1 MKAHWDT
8 RYSEE
13 GYAYGTAPNRWFE
26 EQLHRLPIKG
36 RILLAAE
43 GEGRNAVFAASIGW
57 EAVAFDPSSAGR
69 HKAIQLA
76 DRTGVTIDYRVGTL
90 DQMDFEEAS
99 FDALCLV
106 YAHLP
111 EGQREFHEEL
121 GRMVKPGGYVILE
134 GFSKANLPYRERNP
148 AIGGP
153 PKLDML
159 FSLNQIRDD
168 FNTFEPLILRE
179 EEVELSEGKYHR
191 GRGMVIRLVGKKLS
205 PW

>member
-1 MKAHWDT
+1 
-8 RYSEE
+8 
-13 GYAYGTAPNRWFE
+13 
-26 EQLHRLPIKG
+26 
-36 RILLAAE
+36 
-43 GEGRNAVFAASIGW
+43 
-57 EAVAFDPSSAGR
+57 
-69 HKAIQLA
+69 
-76 DRTGVTIDYRVGTL
+76 
-90 DQMDFEEAS
+90 MDFGEAS

-159 FSLNQIRDD
+159 FSLDQIRDD
-168 FNTFEPLILRE
+168 FNTFEPIILRE
-179 EEVELSEGKYHR
+179 QEVELSEGKYHR
-191 GRGMVIRLVGKKLS
+191 GHGMVIRMVGKKLS
-205 PW
+205 PG